1 MKLNDYKMSSNY
13 DKRKWIESYKIM
25 NGLPYFGGKAYI
37 GPYLINEICN
47 MATQMDTDGKKAD
60 MFIDVFGGG
69 GKIALSVPEGWF
81 DTIILNDYNYGI
93 TSYFNCCK
101 NNPDELI
108 DLIEKLGSVMDEDLF
123 HLLAFIRSND
133 GNRILEKEYGEGE
146 RYQKY
151 REILFDDKIEP
162 LLSAAATFW
171 VTKLDFM
178 GITDPLKVSYKA
190 SIADNKE
197 ETIGRPKEKEK
208 IENTV
213 KFAKKHI
220 PEICRRMR
228 KNNIIVERLDFA
240 ELIKKYN
247 GKPYKTIDG
256 TELTSEENLDKN
268 KLWYL
273 DSPYHPST
281 LNNGA
286 DAPYEDT
293 FSIELVSKMTEIIHN
308 DKMDE
313 YGELEY
319 FIKSDYDPKETFRF
333 AVEMTERYSFE
344 RNKLNSE
351 LSSETCK
358 EENKEGKKKRLEII
372 EKYLKVLDKQINL
385 ISSKQIFLG
394 DKIVPFHHFD
404 CLEDNTEYVCGG
416 IKPKEERVYFKRC
429 LGEFPKGVTNEI
441 TGEKVY
447 GKEYIWFK
455 GMAYNGVEEA
465 DKKLL
470 EVLEEEVLKNTKK
483 ISENKDY

>member
-1 MKLNDYKMSSNY
+1 M
-13 DKRKWIESYKIM
+13 
-25 NGLPYFGGKAYI
+25 
-37 GPYLINEICN
+37 
-47 MATQMDTDGKKAD
+47 Q
-60 MFIDVFGGG
+60 
-69 GKIALSVPEGWF
+69 
-81 DTIILNDYNYGI
+81 
-93 TSYFNCCK
+93 
-101 NNPDELI
+101 
-108 DLIEKLGSVMDEDLF
+108 
-123 HLLAFIRSND
+123 
-133 GNRILEKEYGEGE
+133 
-146 RYQKY
+146 
-151 REILFDDKIEP
+151 
-162 LLSAAATFW
+162 
-171 VTKLDFM
+171 
-178 GITDPLKVSYKA
+178 
-190 SIADNKE
+190 
-197 ETIGRPKEKEK
+197 
-208 IENTV
+208 
-213 KFAKKHI
+213 KKHI

-404 CLEDNTEYVCGG
+404 CLEDNSEYVCGG